1 LGFAKTVIL
10 MILMMLINW
19 HCDGYGES
27 NEDNLC
33 RCKGRW
39 WGGDSYSDDNDWEIK
54 FRNLLRNVGN

>member
-1 LGFAKTVIL
+1 VFSKAFELERLNMEIPAARGAGLSQLGFAKTVIL

-39 WGGDSYSDDNDWEIK
+39 
-54 FRNLLRNVGN
+54 